1 MSKICPVFRHRA
13 SKLLPMAQ
21 SLFRFAA
28 RLDWR
33 TADQCRTKHPSKM
46 PPEVEEKIPSPQTPI
61 SSRTHPDRLVPGAL
75 SRDQSLRCGCLS
87 HAQAPWPEPP
97 ASGDQIEKGAY
108 TALQQAGARPST
120 SKWTSSSPIFKTLR
134 RGATA
139 IEGSAASLQTSAFGS
154 CGQSKSQNDR
164 PNAGLFRGRCRYR
177 VREASPRHCRVTAG
191 SGHSDYPTFLLIN
204 HMRDNSIKINA
215 IRPSRCTSPG

>member
-1 MSKICPVFRHRA
+1 
-13 SKLLPMAQ
+13 MANRR
-21 SLFRFAA
+21 SVPH
-28 RLDWR
+28 
-33 TADQCRTKHPSKM
+33 KHPSKM
-46 PPEVEEKIPSPQTPI
+46 PPEVEEKILHLRRQYHLGPI
-61 SSRTHPDRLVPGAL
+61 RIVWYLERFHGIKVSDAGVYRTLKRHGLNRLPRGTRLRKVHTQRYNKQVPGHHIQM
-75 SRDQSLRCGCLS
+75 DV
-87 HAQAPWPEPP
+87 
-97 ASGDQIEKGAY
+97 KF
-108 TALQQAGARPST
+108 
-120 SKWTSSSPIFKTLR
+120 PIFKTLR

-191 SGHSDYPTFLLIN
+191 SGHSDYPTFLLII